1 MLPRPTVTVVSAS
14 PSRCHDLQPLA
25 LKSAVAALALLEG
38 QRRCFRSFDAIYVVR
53 VEAVLRPVL
62 LKNTLCDQPLH
73 RLQSQRVERG
83 PLLLLH
89 LWANGHQAF
98 PYCRQ
103 GEAIP
108 SSASSVGG
116 AQVADR
122 VHAHIGIRSVALGF
136 PFLLLIQCRLRG
148 LAWGLRST
156 RHARSRPWHDQLAP
170 RGRLRPDVDVVVV
183 PKRLHEEKARIGL
196 VLDGEGVR
204 LGVIPADDG
213 LKILRFAMIVHSYA
227 PAFESRAHR
236 PGIGRRPVLRGA

>member
-38 QRRCFRSFDAIYVVR
+38 QRRCFRSVKPSRA
-53 VEAVLRPVL
+53 ARP
-62 LKNTLCDQPLH
+62 P
-73 RLQSQRVERG
+73 
-83 PLLLLH
+83 
-89 LWANGHQAF
+89 W
-98 PYCRQ
+98 
-103 GEAIP
+103 
-108 SSASSVGG
+108 
-116 AQVADR
+116 VA
-122 VHAHIGIRSVALGF
+122 
-136 PFLLLIQCRLRG
+136 PRLRG

-204 LGVIPADDG
+204 LGVIPVV
-213 LKILRFAMIVHSYA
+213 R
-227 PAFESRAHR
+227 AF
-236 PGIGRRPVLRGA
+236 GRRLGAGRHRRGRIETGSRRTRADVLPEAAAYSDLLRSFASTRRKGRPFAAPRTLIHS